1 MRQEPNCIA
10 INFRI
15 FGDCVV
21 WVKIKKW
28 MRILVRLKFRLGI
41 RKLMRRLNEIKTQV
55 DD

>member
-15 FGDCVV
+15 FGDCVA
-21 WVKIKKW
+21 WVKKW

-41 RKLMRRLNEIKTQV
+41 RKPMRRLNEIKTQV